1 MNLAM
6 FHPPVPLKMTS
17 RFKEND
23 MSISLYQI
31 AEDYRDILSL
41 MDDSD
46 SDDPETLH
54 QLVQDTLDQLQLDEQ
69 FTDKALA
76 VACYTRELELEAEA
90 VKNTETSIRN
100 RRKQLESRSEF
111 LRNYLIT
118 QLQKVNK
125 TELKS
130 NQIVVR
136 LRKTPARIIVDDES
150 MIPDQFKEVETLTHI
165 RKNWMQEQ
173 LRLGVN
179 SIPGVHLETGVS
191 LTLR

>member
-1 MNLAM
+1 
-6 FHPPVPLKMTS
+6 
-17 RFKEND
+17 
-23 MSISLYQI
+23 MSITLYQI
-31 AEDYRDILSL
+31 ADDYRDILSL
-41 MDDSD
+41 MESD
-46 SDDPETLH
+46 VDDPATLH

-76 VACYTRELELEAEA
+76 VACYVRETELEAEA
-90 VKNTETSIRN
+90 VKATETSIRN
-100 RRKQLESRSEF
+100 RRKQLECRSEF

-165 RKNWMQEQ
+165 RKNWMQEK
-173 LRLGVN
+173 LRLGVD

>member
-1 MNLAM
+1 MD
-6 FHPPVPLKMTS
+6 HPRTLKTTS
-17 RFKEND
+17 SFNEENN
-23 MSISLYQI
+23 MSITLYQI
-31 AEDYRDILSL
+31 ADDYRDILSL
-41 MDDSD
+41 MESD
-46 SDDPETLH
+46 SDDPTTLH
-54 QLVQDTLDQLQLDEQ
+54 QLVQNTLDQLQLDDQ

-90 VKNTETSIRN
+90 VALTEKSIRN
-100 RRKQLESRSEF
+100 RRKALESRSEF

-130 NQIVVR
+130 NQIIIR

-173 LRLGVN
+173 LRLGVDF
-179 SIPGVHLETGVS
+179 IPGVHLETGVS

>member
-1 MNLAM
+1 
-6 FHPPVPLKMTS
+6 
-17 RFKEND
+17 
-23 MSISLYQI
+23 MSITLYQI
-31 AEDYRDILSL
+31 ADDYRDILSL
-41 MDDSD
+41 MDSD
-46 SDDPETLH
+46 SDDPATLH
-54 QLVQDTLDQLQLDEQ
+54 QLVQDTLDQLQLDDQ

-90 VKNTETSIRN
+90 VKATENIIRN
-100 RRKQLESRSEF
+100 RRKRLESRSEF

-150 MIPDQFKEVETLTHI
+150 MIPEQYKEVETVTTI

-173 LRLGVN
+173 LRLGVD
-179 SIPGVHLETGVS
+179 SIPGIHLETGVS
-191 LTLR
+191 LTMR